1 MVRRN
6 VARIEKKAEQEGRII
21 LFADEAGFYLLP
33 FVAKTY
39 APKGKT
45 PLLRHKLSRE
55 HLSVMSA
62 ISENCRIYV
71 QIQKESF
78 KGTNV
83 VEFLRHLS
91 RHIKDAIM
99 LIWDGSSIHKSKEVK
114 KFLAE
119 ENNGKIHLETLPKY
133 SPDLNPDESIWHYLK
148 CVALKNVCCPNLKI
162 LEKLLRQAI
171 RKLRTKKD
179 VLSGCFRRVFGV

>member
-1 MVRRN
+1 M
-6 VARIEKKAEQEGRII
+6 
-21 LFADEAGFYLLP
+21 
-33 FVAKTY
+33 AKTY

-62 ISENCRIYV
+62 IPENCRIYV

-78 KGTNV
+78 KGNNV

-99 LIWDGSSIHKSKEVK
+99 LIWDGCSIHKSKDVK

-119 ENNGKIHLETLPKY
+119 ENNGKNHLETLPKY
-133 SPDLNPDESIWHYLK
+133 SPELNPDESIWHYLK
-148 CVALKNVCCPNLKI
+148 CVV
-162 LEKLLRQAI
+162 
-171 RKLRTKKD
+171 
-179 VLSGCFRRVFGV
+179 

>member
-1 MVRRN
+1 M
-6 VARIEKKAEQEGRII
+6 
-21 LFADEAGFYLLP
+21 
-33 FVAKTY
+33 AKTY

-55 HLSVMSA
+55 HLSVMSV

-78 KGTNV
+78 KGNNV

-99 LIWDGSSIHKSKEVK
+99 LIWDGCSIHKSKDVK

-133 SPDLNPDESIWHYLK
+133 SPELNPDESIWHYLK
-148 CVALKNVCCPNLKI
+148 CVV
-162 LEKLLRQAI
+162 
-171 RKLRTKKD
+171 
-179 VLSGCFRRVFGV
+179 

>member
-1 MVRRN
+1 M
-6 VARIEKKAEQEGRII
+6 
-21 LFADEAGFYLLP
+21 
-33 FVAKTY
+33 AKTY

-78 KGTNV
+78 KGNNV

-91 RHIKDAIM
+91 RHIKDATM
-99 LIWDGSSIHKSKEVK
+99 LIWDGCSIHKSKDVK

-133 SPDLNPDESIWHYLK
+133 SPELNPDESIWHYLK
-148 CVALKNVCCPNLKI
+148 CVV
-162 LEKLLRQAI
+162 
-171 RKLRTKKD
+171 
-179 VLSGCFRRVFGV
+179 